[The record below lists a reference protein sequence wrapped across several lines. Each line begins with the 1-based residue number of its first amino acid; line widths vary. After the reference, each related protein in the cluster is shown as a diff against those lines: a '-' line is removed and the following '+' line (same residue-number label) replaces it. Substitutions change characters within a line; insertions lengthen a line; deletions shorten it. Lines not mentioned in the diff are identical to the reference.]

1 MGLQRNLTFAGSHFE
16 RFVAG
21 NPDCVGGD
29 TPVSDPSADKLKCLE
44 FTLPSNFSAQLNEAN
59 TPTDPFFSYFSF
71 TDNSNN
77 CKGSDLA
84 SRLQDVY
91 ARNITVNTP
100 IFLSVQYNNTEAVP
114 TDAHFINSISI
125 GFWLDATNS
134 SSVKP
139 PKPPAPER
147 RGGPTTSN
155 CNILWASSVVQFEG
169 QYILDY
175 KNPICGPEA
184 PKIVDNSTQTRE
196 DVSLAEYSRNYGV
209 GFWTKPLKA
218 LSDAYGLTNSS
229 IIFKSI
235 DDRKFSLSVT
245 SDASSPSAD
254 NSCVYTYLATDRSA
268 VLRNFTLQSYD
279 LGSLPL
285 SNETTPADGCISE
298 FTTSRLFSFIFT
310 NDSSA
315 CGATD
320 NGIERFGR
328 YFSVPIALD
337 FRYLD
342 VADGIFNITVSE
354 DSPDRRRDGNAA
366 TFVFFDKSFIPT
378 TTTSTIAP
386 TSTAVSTFA
395 SSSTVSQS
403 ASAKASASQSASGSA
418 VVATTTVADAV
429 PTGYAAPTVYAAP
442 AAYGAPTVAYGAPAG
457 NNLYKGASAGKVGI
471 VSALV
476 AAFVFAF

>member
-1 MGLQRNLTFAGSHFE
+1 MGRNLTFAGSHFE

-21 NPDCVGGD
+21 YPDCVGGD
-29 TPVSDPSADKLKCLE
+29 TPPVDPTADKLKCLE
-44 FTLPSNFSAQLNEAN
+44 FTLPSNFSAALNEAN

-134 SSVKP
+134 S
-139 PKPPAPER
+139 R

-155 CNILWASSVVQFEG
+155 CNILWASSV
-169 QYILDY
+169 
-175 KNPICGPEA
+175 NPICGSKA

-254 NSCVYTYLATDRSA
+254 NSCIRRSSQ
-268 VLRNFTLQSYD
+268 LTLQSYD

-354 DSPDRRRDGNAA
+354 DSPDRRRDGNSA

-403 ASAKASASQSASGSA
+403 AKCFGSA
-418 VVATTTVADAV
+418 VVGTTTVADAV
-429 PTGYAAPTVYAAP
+429 PTG
-442 AAYGAPTVAYGAPAG
+442 
-457 NNLYKGASAGKVGI
+457 
-471 VSALV
+471 
-476 AAFVFAF
+476 